1 MKQSYERAFA
11 EIDEILNLMPVQLIN
26 KIPINFRNM
35 ISAKKSVEYK
45 PNIKEPFEEQ
55 ELMEETIIILGL
67 IYRDFLCDEEER
79 KKLKAQDAEKAK
91 EIEEELREKY
101 NPDNLFNNK
110 KEEITKQESKL
121 ELIVVSEEKWYR
133 RIFNLIKNMFKRE
146 KN

>member
-1 MKQSYERAFA
+1 MKESYEKAFA
-11 EIDEILNLMPVQLIN
+11 EIDDILNMMPVQLTN

-35 ISAKKSVEYK
+35 ISAKKSVDYK
-45 PNIKEPFEEQ
+45 PNITEPFEEQ

-91 EIEEELREKY
+91 EIEEELRQKY
-101 NPDNLFNNK
+101 NPDNLFNKK
-110 KEEITKQESKL
+110 KEEISKQESKM
-121 ELIVVSEEKWYR
+121 ELIVVSEERWYK
-133 RIFNLIKNMFKRE
+133 RIFNFIKNIFKRE